1 MNPLL
6 PLEYFVPDG
15 RLYLYGSYDICGKEE
30 CCSDMLHVFS
40 TVFLF
45 IRWIRR
51 CPIGNLVAQAVQG
64 MNAAKVIELLL
75 HR

>member
-6 PLEYFVPDG
+6 PLEY
-15 RLYLYGSYDICGKEE
+15 
-30 CCSDMLHVFS
+30 CSDVLHVFS

-51 CPIGNLVAQAVQG
+51 CPIGHLVAQANQG
-64 MNAAKVIELLL
+64 MGAAKVIELLL